1 MSDGNFQNPTGDFP
15 LRKRRGFFLQMT
27 PMIDVIFL
35 LLTFFLLTANFRTPE
50 DFLPIR
56 LPDKQARKIP
66 SIIEPLSIAIAAT
79 QIGFEVEI
87 ADMGTIAIENE
98 KLQQGLADF
107 ANKLKNTILSQQRSP
122 EDPVEICCADEV
134 TWDHLIKIYNILH
147 AMGIDNIT
155 FNLYR

>member
-1 MSDGNFQNPTGDFP
+1 MR
-15 LRKRRGFFLQMT
+15 RKRGFVLQMT

-56 LPDKQARKIP
+56 LPDKQRPQIP

-79 QIGFEVEI
+79 PAGFDVEI
-87 ADMGTIAIENE
+87 ADIETIAIENAA
-98 KLQQGLADF
+98 LDQGLTDF
-107 ANKLKNTILSQQRSP
+107 ANKLKTTILSQQRTP
-122 EDPVEICCADEV
+122 EDPVEIYCADEV
-134 TWDHLIKIYNILH
+134 TWDHLVKIYNILH

-155 FNLYR
+155 FNLN

>member
-1 MSDGNFQNPTGDFP
+1 MSEARSQNPVGDFP
-15 LRKRRGFFLQMT
+15 LRKRRGFVLQMT

-56 LPDKQARKIP
+56 LPDKQRPQIP

-79 QIGFEVEI
+79 QIGFNVDI
-87 ADMGTIAIENE
+87 AGTETLTIENE
-98 KLQQGLADF
+98 KLDQGLADF
-107 ANKLKNTILSQQRSP
+107 ATRLKNTIQSQQRRP
-122 EDPVEICCADEV
+122 DDPVELVCGDEV
-134 TWDHLIKIYNILH
+134 TWDHLIKIYHILH

-155 FNLYR
+155 FNVK

>member
-1 MSDGNFQNPTGDFP
+1 MSQARSQNPVGDFP
-15 LRKRRGFFLQMT
+15 LRRKRGFVLQMT

-56 LPDKQARKIP
+56 LPDKQAPQIP

-79 QIGFEVEI
+79 QIGFEVQI
-87 ADMGTIAIENE
+87 ADFGAIAIENAT
-98 KLQQGLADF
+98 LDRGLAAF
-107 ANKLKNTILSQQRSP
+107 ANKLKSTIQSQKRRP
-122 EDPVEICCADEV
+122 HDPVEIDCGDEV
-134 TWDHLIKIYNILH
+134 TWDHLVKIYNILH

-155 FNLYR
+155 FNLTN

>member
-1 MSDGNFQNPTGDFP
+1 MSDASFQYPMGDFP
-15 LRKRRGFFLQMT
+15 LRKKRRFVLLMT

-56 LPDKQARKIP
+56 LPDKQTPQIP

-79 QIGFEVEI
+79 QTGFNVEI
-87 ADMGTIAIENE
+87 ANIDTVAIENATLDE
-98 KLQQGLADF
+98 GLAAF
-107 ANKLKNTILSQQRSP
+107 ATKLKNTIQSQQRRP
-122 EDPVEICCADEV
+122 NDPVEIYCTDEV

-155 FNLYR
+155 FNLQ